1 MKKSLKMNLV
11 TKALLRTTAL
21 LLMVAALS
29 PLGHAQTRPPISIIN
44 HSNTEFMFEAKA
56 YNAADPVR
64 LYSCQNVALERGGQ
78 ARIEPVTANFPH
90 QLIDNHCGNYAKLQI
105 VVRWLETLSRPEK
118 GTFHMVDIV
127 YDVPW
132 GATIIIKST
141 KELDCI
147 GC

>member
-1 MKKSLKMNLV
+1 MNLA
-11 TKALLRTTAL
+11 TRALLRMTVL
-21 LLMVAALS
+21 LLIVAALV
-29 PLGHAQTRPPISIIN
+29 PLAHAQTRPPIAIIN
-44 HSNTEFMFEAKA
+44 SSNTEFMFEAKA
-56 YNAADPVR
+56 YHADDPVR
-64 LYSCQNVALERGGQ
+64 LYSCQNVALQRGGE

-118 GTFHMVDIV
+118 GTFHMVGIV
-127 YDVPW
+127 HDVPW
-132 GATIIIKST
+132 GATIVIKST